1 MQKDV
6 MELIIAVLA
15 LVILTIVLVSP
26 FYILINLIL
35 WSFHSSVRLTF
46 IQCVLIWMLLTVI
59 YKWFFNNNDGGN

>member
-26 FYILINLIL
+26 FYFLINLIL